1 MLTPIME
8 NIDSEFKDDVIVAKV
23 NVDEEMELAQAFRI
37 MSIPN
42 VIIFDEGKVA
52 DNSVG
57 VRDKSYYTNHL
68 NRLVQSKTA

>member
-8 NIDSEFKDDVIVAKV
+8 ELSTQYGDDVVIAKV
-23 NVDEEMELAQAFRI
+23 NVDEEMELAQKFGV

-42 VIIFDEGKVA
+42 VILFNKGEVA

-57 VRDKSYYTNHL
+57 VRDKNFYAGKI
-68 NRLVQSKTA
+68 QQAIDSK